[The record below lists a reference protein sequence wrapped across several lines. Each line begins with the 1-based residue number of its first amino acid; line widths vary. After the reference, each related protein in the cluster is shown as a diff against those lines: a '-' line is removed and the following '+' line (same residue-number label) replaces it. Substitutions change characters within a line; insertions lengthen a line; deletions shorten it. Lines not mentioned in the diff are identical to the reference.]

1 MNALNLT
8 ELQGPEVVLPQVEKA
23 LVDQWD
29 ALSKRAIEGKV
40 RLGGLDWSYTQRDTT
55 SPGQTIG
62 TVVGF
67 TVNGQ
72 KMSICLNTELTT
84 WFEELDSFSEEFDA
98 LSPDRL
104 ALVIEHIFDDGMIQ
118 LETERDTKIEITQV
132 VQNVEFDTFNQLGAW
147 KVLGEVPAATFTAYF
162 DAEDR
167 EAALEKLV
175 SAFPEREPRSLRH
188 LKVPCV
194 FLGPISILGAHDI
207 QQLREGSVYFPDQD
221 WSYGGQ
227 LALCLKTGNTL
238 LGLSQQDGKLVA
250 NGHEDDL
257 SALAERHAHGGTRMT
272 QGTEA
277 RGQTTALVT
286 VELASEELSIADIEE
301 IRAGSVVDFE
311 IGRVDLVT
319 LSVAGNAIAEGRLVQ
334 LENTIGVQITRLL

>member
-1 MNALNLT
+1 MNILNSRELAAPQFAL
-8 ELQGPEVVLPQVEKA
+8 PRVEQT

-29 ALSKRAIEGKV
+29 TLSKRAIEGKV
-40 RLGGLDWSYTQRDTT
+40 RLGGLEWTYTQRDTT

-62 TVVGF
+62 TVIGF
-67 TVNGQ
+67 TVNGEQ
-72 KMSICLNTELTT
+72 MSICLNTELTT
-84 WFEELDSFSEEFDA
+84 WFEGLDSFTEAFDA
-98 LSPDRL
+98 LSSDRL
-104 ALVIEHIFDDGMIQ
+104 ALVIEHIFGDGMTQ
-118 LETERDTKIEITQV
+118 LETICGAEIQITQV

-167 EAALEKLV
+167 AGAVEKLL
-175 SAFPEREPRSLRH
+175 SAFPERETRSLRH

-194 FLGPISILGAHDI
+194 FLGPISILGAQDI

-221 WSYGGQ
+221 WSYSGQ
-227 LALCLKTGNTL
+227 FALYLKTGDSV
-238 LGLSQQDGKLVA
+238 LSLSVRDGKLVA

-257 SALAERHAHGGTRMT
+257 SALAERHAYGGTRMT

-277 RGQTTALVT
+277 RGHTTALVT
-286 VELASEELSIADIEE
+286 VELAREELSISDIED

-319 LSVAGNAIAEGRLVQ
+319 LSVAGNTIAEGRLVQ
-334 LENTIGVQITRLL
+334 LENTVGVQITRLL